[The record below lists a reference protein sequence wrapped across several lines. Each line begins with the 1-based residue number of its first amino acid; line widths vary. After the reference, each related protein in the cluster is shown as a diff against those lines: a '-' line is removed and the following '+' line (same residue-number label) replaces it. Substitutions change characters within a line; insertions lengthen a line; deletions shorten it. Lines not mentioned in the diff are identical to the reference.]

1 MPRFGQDQAILG
13 RPCGTL
19 VHPGIFSN
27 NGSLPLNG
35 GASGDTLPATEPR
48 MNIIQTIAIGL
59 SLAFLVNCATANG
72 ARPVPIRSLAKGVF
86 SGIRDA
92 KQEIVRSADDWEK
105 LWKQHGVSAGAA
117 EKVPE
122 VDFAKEMV
130 IATTMGTKR
139 TGGYSIEI
147 VSAEAGEKTLKIS
160 VRKRSPPPGALTV
173 QALTAPFH
181 FVAVPRNDLKPEFVE
196 AIAAEGK

>member
-1 MPRFGQDQAILG
+1 
-13 RPCGTL
+13 
-19 VHPGIFSN
+19 
-27 NGSLPLNG
+27 
-35 GASGDTLPATEPR
+35 

-59 SLAFLVNCATANG
+59 SLAVLVNCATANG
-72 ARPVPIRSLAKGVF
+72 ARLVPIRSLAKGVF

-92 KQEIVRSADDWEK
+92 KQEIVRNADDWEK
-105 LWKQHGVSAGAA
+105 LWKQHAVSAGAA

-130 IATTMGTKR
+130 VAATMGTRR

-147 VSAEAGEKTLKIS
+147 VSVEAGEKTLKIS

-196 AIAAEGK
+196 EIAGEKK

>member
-1 MPRFGQDQAILG
+1 
-13 RPCGTL
+13 
-19 VHPGIFSN
+19 
-27 NGSLPLNG
+27 
-35 GASGDTLPATEPR
+35 

-59 SLAFLVNCATANG
+59 SLAVLVNCATANG

-92 KQEIVRSADDWEK
+92 KQEIVRNADDWEK
-105 LWKQHGVSAGAA
+105 LWKQHAVSTGAA

-122 VDFAKEMV
+122 VDFAKEIV
-130 IATTMGTKR
+130 VAATMGTRR

-147 VSAEAGEKTLKIS
+147 VSVEAGEKTLKIS
-160 VRKRSPPPGALTV
+160 VR
-173 QALTAPFH
+173 H

-196 AIAAEGK
+196 EIAGEKK